1 VKKDA
6 IAGGSMDRGVGK
18 PVSGIRRA
26 EMSKETF
33 QTSFILKVLHPGAI
47 PAALERAERYRL
59 LNEPTQAESICLDV
73 LEAEPKNQAALIL
86 LLLSLT
92 DQFGDSHSGARASD
106 VLHRLSDEYHRAY
119 YQGIIYERRA
129 RAQLHRSAPG
139 GGNEAYH
146 LLREA
151 MQSYETAEK
160 IRPSNNDEALLRW
173 NTCARTIMSEQLHA
187 WPEDDS
193 ITMLE

>member
-1 VKKDA
+1 
-6 IAGGSMDRGVGK
+6 
-18 PVSGIRRA
+18 
-26 EMSKETF
+26 MSKETF
-33 QTSFILKVLHPGAI
+33 ETSFILKVLRPGAI

-73 LEAEPKNQAALIL
+73 LETEPGNQAALIL

-92 DQFGDSHSGARASD
+92 DQFGDSQSGARVSA

-139 GGNEAYH
+139 GGNDAYH
-146 LLREA
+146 LFREA
-151 MQSYETAEK
+151 MHSYETAEK

-173 NTCARTIMSEQLHA
+173 NTCARTIMGAKLE
-187 WPEDDS
+187 PRPMDDFPDAGRRS
-193 ITMLE
+193 RR

>member
-1 VKKDA
+1 
-6 IAGGSMDRGVGK
+6 M
-18 PVSGIRRA
+18 SGATHETEFSLKSLRA
-26 EMSKETF
+26 A
-33 QTSFILKVLHPGAI
+33 AI

-59 LNEPTQAESICLDV
+59 LNEPTQAESICLDI
-73 LEAEPKNQAALIL
+73 LEADPKNQQALIL

-92 DQFGDSHSGARASD
+92 DQFGNSHSVDRASSL
-106 VLHRLSDEYHRAY
+106 LHRLSDEYHRAY

-139 GGNEAYH
+139 GGSTAYH

-151 MQSYETAEK
+151 MQCYEKAETL
-160 IRPSNNDEALLRW
+160 RPADNDEALLRW
-173 NTCARTIMSEQLHA
+173 NTCARTIMSEHLQPSPA
-187 WPEDDS
+187 DDS

>member
-1 VKKDA
+1 
-6 IAGGSMDRGVGK
+6 
-18 PVSGIRRA
+18 
-26 EMSKETF
+26 MSKATHETEF
-33 QTSFILKVLHPGAI
+33 QLKVLRAAAI

-73 LEAEPKNQAALIL
+73 LEADPDNQQALIL

-92 DQFGDSHSGARASD
+92 DQSSNAHARSRASA
-106 VLHRLSDEYHRAY
+106 LLPRIGDEYHRAY
-119 YQGIIYERRA
+119 YQGIVYEREA

-139 GGNEAYH
+139 GGSTAYH

-151 MQSYETAEK
+151 MRCYETAEN
-160 IRPSNNDEALLRW
+160 IRPADNDDALLRW
-173 NTCARTIMSEQLHA
+173 NTCARTIMSEHLQPSPA
-187 WPEDDS
+187 DDS